1 MVFTPFQEKVK
12 KIFFVLFAFFAVV
25 ISCEA
30 IALVTLY
37 NNSVNIRHEISRLRS
52 EKSILESRNS
62 EIKDAVFAILD
73 STSIESFAVSRG
85 MVKEGTPS
93 YLRVDFPWL
102 LASFP

>member
-12 KIFFVLFAFFAVV
+12 KIFFVLFGFFAVL
-25 ISCEA
+25 ICCEA
-30 IALVTLY
+30 ILLVTLY
-37 NNSVNIRHEISRLRS
+37 NDSVNIRHEISRLRS
-52 EKSILESRNS
+52 EKSVLESQNS

-73 STSIESFAVSRG
+73 SASVESFAVSHG
-85 MVKEGTPS
+85 MVKEATPS